1 MFHKT
6 ADFPSMLSMA
16 IAHREKVTV
25 SQSQEV
31 GTRYVSVLIDF
42 VGVVC
47 TKTCLGSERKLCN
60 YICYLRS

>member
-1 MFHKT
+1 V
-6 ADFPSMLSMA
+6 LSMA
-16 IAHREKVTV
+16 IAYREKVAV